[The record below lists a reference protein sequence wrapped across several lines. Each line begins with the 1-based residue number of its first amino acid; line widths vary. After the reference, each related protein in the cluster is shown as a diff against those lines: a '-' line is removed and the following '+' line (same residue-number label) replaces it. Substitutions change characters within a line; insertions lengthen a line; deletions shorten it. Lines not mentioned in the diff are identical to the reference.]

1 MTRYDVILARR
12 YEGTQW
18 TQNGEQYGGIVWL
31 DSTPK
36 PSKAKLDALWSDV
49 QAEIEAERQERITA
63 RETALGKLSAL
74 GLSEAEIKAL
84 LG

>member
-1 MTRYDVILARR
+1 MSDYAVILSRR
-12 YEGTQW
+12 YQGCEWHMNADDYNQL
-18 TQNGEQYGGIVWL
+18 EWL
-31 DSTPK
+31 SDAPK
-36 PSKAKLDALWSDV
+36 PTKAELDALWSDV

-63 RETALGKLSAL
+63 RETALGKLAAL